1 MVLQLE
7 ETEKG
12 LAVILP
18 EEVVQGSQL
27 SAGSSIDL
35 TVNGDTVQIARVRR
49 SKYTTEELLAGV
61 TDDNIHPETDW
72 GLPVGKEAW

>member
-1 MVLQLE
+1 MLVQVE

-12 LAVILP
+12 LTLTIPKELVS
-18 EEVVQGSQL
+18 GSY
-27 SAGSSIDL
+27 ATDGATVDVTWIDDKVL
-35 TVNGDTVQIARVRR
+35 LAPVRR

-72 GLPVGKEAW
+72 GPPVGKEVW

>member
-1 MVLQLE
+1 MLLQLE

-18 EEVVQGSQL
+18 EEVVHGSHL
-27 SAGSSIDL
+27 TAGSTIDL
-35 TVNGDTVQIARVRR
+35 TLTDEQVQIAPVRR

-72 GLPVGKEAW
+72 GLPVGKEVW

>member
-18 EEVVQGSQL
+18 DEVIHGSR
-27 SAGSSIDL
+27 L
-35 TVNGDTVQIARVRR
+35 TVGSPINLTINEGKVELAPLRR

-72 GLPVGKEAW
+72 GLPVGKEVW